1 MKRKRLL
8 ITAAAT
14 VVAVTMAGI
23 AWASIP
29 GPGKVYSACMLK
41 GLGTIRLID
50 KSLPSTNLMS
60 HCTDKEVE
68 ISWNQAGQP
77 GLQGA
82 KGDPG
87 APGMNG
93 TNGTDGKDGN
103 LALAGRSCPD
113 GSVVT
118 GFDSSGDLVCAA
130 PGEPPP
136 PPPPPGEVRVDPDLL
151 SFPRTQ
157 LGTISDAQDV
167 ILQNTGEID
176 VAIVI
181 AVAGANPTD
190 FIVGEN
196 DCRNLPAAL
205 PPAGSPC
212 SSPRAISGHAR
223 QRSGPP
229 ADRRSSHCRAC
240 RRRRRLGSRDHD
252 GPADRGGR
260 SGRSRRR
267 PTPPA

>member
-8 ITAAAT
+8 TTAAAT
-14 VVAVTMAGI
+14 VVAVTIAGV

-29 GPGKVYSACMLK
+29 GPGNVYSACMLK

-50 KSLPSTNLMS
+50 KSLPSTNFMS
-60 HCTDKEVE
+60 RCTDKEIE

-87 APGMNG
+87 APGRNG
-93 TNGTDGKDGN
+93 TNGTDGEDGN

-118 GFDSSGDLVCAA
+118 GFDSGGDLVCAA

-136 PPPPPGEVRVDPDLL
+136 PPPPPPPGEVRVSPDLL
-151 SFPRTQ
+151 TFPRTQ

-190 FIVGEN
+190 FIVGED
-196 DCRNLPAAL
+196 DCRNLPAASAPCRVPVQFAPGNFGTRTATIWVHL
-205 PPAGSPC
+205 PTGEVRTVALVGE
-212 SSPRAISGHAR
+212 
-223 QRSGPP
+223 
-229 ADRRSSHCRAC
+229 
-240 RRRRRLGSRDHD
+240 
-252 GPADRGGR
+252 GGF
-260 SGRSRRR
+260 
-267 PTPPA
+267 